1 MTTRTEPYRFPPLEE
16 ATVDGLLA
24 IGGDLSSE
32 RLLAAYRKGIFPGIT
47 PANPYSGGHPTP
59 GQYFIPADSGS
70 VAVCEKL
77 SAIAIFTSRLTKR
90 LTACL

>member
-32 RLLAAYRKGIFPGIT
+32 RLLAAYRKGIF
-47 PANPYSGGHPTP
+47 SL
-59 GQYFIPADSGS
+59 
-70 VAVCEKL
+70 V
-77 SAIAIFTSRLTKR
+77 
-90 LTACL
+90 